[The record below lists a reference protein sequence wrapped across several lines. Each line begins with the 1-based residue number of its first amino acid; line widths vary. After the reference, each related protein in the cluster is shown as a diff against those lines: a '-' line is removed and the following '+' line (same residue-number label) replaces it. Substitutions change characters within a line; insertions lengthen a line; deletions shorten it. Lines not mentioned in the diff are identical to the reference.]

1 MKTTQL
7 ALLLGSG
14 LVACSLNAAD
24 ADKFYLNPEVG
35 ASFIQ
40 NVTLR
45 GGGESATAEFYPGSR
60 EDIIIGYNVCPEAA
74 VEFETGGIWNRFHK
88 IGGSTIT
95 GGDIDLYQLPLL
107 ANVVY
112 HFKWNDRW
120 TSTFG
125 AGAGVT
131 VDTIDFVPDHGSS
144 TDDTDAAF
152 SYQAQAGIKY
162 ALNSTMDLGFNYK
175 FLGSLDRE
183 WSTPMG
189 TLKTDNLFTHALL
202 FTFTWKF

>member
-1 MKTTQL
+1 MKPTQL
-7 ALLLGSG
+7 LLALVGAGICSTAC
-14 LVACSLNAAD
+14 VAVAGD
-24 ADKFYLNPEVG
+24 DFYLNPEVG

-45 GGGESATAEFYPGSR
+45 GAGGGAAEFYPGSR
-60 EDIIIGYNVCPEAA
+60 EDIVIGYNVCPEAA
-74 VEFETGGIWNRFHK
+74 VEFEAGGVWNRFHK

-95 GGDIDLYQLPLL
+95 GGDLDLYQVPLL

-112 HFKWNDRW
+112 HYKWNDRW

-125 AGAGVT
+125 AGAGGS
-131 VDTIDFVPDHGSS
+131 VDTVQFVPDHGST
-144 TDDTDAAF
+144 TDHSDVAF

-162 ALNSTMDLGFNYK
+162 ALTSTMDLGFNYK

-183 WSTPMG
+183 WSTPFGSM
-189 TLKTDNLFTHALL
+189 KTDNLFTHALL